1 VRAVLD
7 VNVLVASLLAPDGVP
22 ARLILRWLA
31 GDFEL
36 IISDKVVAEL
46 RRALTYPK
54 LRTRVPAA
62 DAAAFVELLESAATR
77 MPDPGKSPRRSRDA
91 GDDYLLALAA
101 SSSAIVVSGDRDLL
115 MLSDE
120 FPISSPSGFLAS
132 LERNP

>member
-1 VRAVLD
+1 M
-7 VNVLVASLLAPDGVP
+7 
-22 ARLILRWLA
+22 LRWLG

-36 IISDKVVAEL
+36 IISDKVVSEL

-54 LRTRVPAA
+54 LRARVPAA
-62 DAAAFVELLESAATR
+62 EAAAFVEFLESAATR

-115 MLSDE
+115 NLSNE

-132 LERNP
+132 LER